1 LVIKWSRVPGRQG
14 RPGPPAHCAE
24 AKVQPQIAHQGT
36 THPQGRDRPDPLLE
50 ARLEALCQKGCR
62 QVWGYIAA
70 LERGALLPETHDLTP
85 GEVRWLLAELK
96 QVMAVY
102 GARCSA
108 G

>member
-1 LVIKWSRVPGRQG
+1 
-14 RPGPPAHCAE
+14 
-24 AKVQPQIAHQGT
+24 VQTQIAYQAQT
-36 THPQGRDRPDPLLE
+36 TSHPQGRERPDPLLE

-62 QVWGYIAA
+62 QVWGDIAT
-70 LERGALLPETHDLTP
+70 LERGETLPETRDLTP

-102 GARCSA
+102 GDRCSA

>member
-1 LVIKWSRVPGRQG
+1 MQT
-14 RPGPPAHCAE
+14 
-24 AKVQPQIAHQGT
+24 QIAHRAQT
-36 THPQGRDRPDPLLE
+36 IPHPQGRERPDPLLE

-62 QVWGYIAA
+62 QVWGDIAA
-70 LERGALLPETHDLTP
+70 LERGDPLPETRDLTL

-108 G
+108 V